1 MQRLGMTIPIQ
12 ILPIPEHREL
22 VREIA
27 DLGYTDVWTSEAQD
41 LDGFVPL
48 ALAAAWEARLRLG
61 CACFPVQTRG
71 PATFAMSA
79 AALALA
85 APGRV
90 AIGIGSSS
98 EWIVRVQNGL
108 PFEKP
113 WARVRDTAR
122 FLRAALAGESGAGD
136 YETFSVH
143 GFRLRRKLEPPPPI
157 LIAALREQMLRLAGR
172 ESDGVILNYVGPEDL
187 TKVIPIVQE
196 GARAAQRPR
205 PEITARLYVCPTTDA
220 ERVRAI
226 ARRSIAAYFNVP
238 TYRAHQEWL
247 GHGALFA
254 PMWERWEAGDRK
266 GAMAAIPDALVDRF
280 YIHGPAEACR
290 ERIEAY
296 REGGVDTPILALVEE
311 AMEPREAIRLL
322 APR

>member
-1 MQRLGMTIPIQ
+1 MTRLGMTIPIQ
-12 ILPIPEHREL
+12 ILPIPEHRDL
-22 VREIA
+22 VCEIA

-48 ALAAAWEARLRLG
+48 ALTAAWEPRLRLG
-61 CACFPVQTRG
+61 CACFPAQTRG

-98 EWIVRVQNGL
+98 EWIVRIQNGL
-108 PFEKP
+108 PFERP
-113 WARVRDTAR
+113 LARVRDTAR

-136 YETFSVH
+136 YETFSSH
-143 GFRLRRKLEPPPPI
+143 GFRLLRKPEPPPSL
-157 LIAALREQMLRLAGR
+157 LIAALRARMLALAGA
-172 ESDGVILNYVGPEDL
+172 ESDGVILNYVGPDDL
-187 TKVIPIVQE
+187 PRVLPIVRDA
-196 GARAAQRPR
+196 AREAGRPP
-205 PEITARLYVCPTTDA
+205 PEIALRLYVCPTTDA

-247 GHGALFA
+247 GHAELFG
-254 PMWERWEAGDRK
+254 PMWERWAAGDRK
-266 GAMAAIPDALVDRF
+266 GAVAAIPDEAVDRF
-280 YIHGPAEACR
+280 YIHGAPEACL
-290 ERIEAY
+290 ERIEAF
-296 REGGVDTPILALVEE
+296 REAGVDTPILALVEE
-311 AMEPREAIRLL
+311 AMDPREAIRRL